1 MASKP
6 GGAPLVRRRERGEK
20 PQRALTAENLAH
32 QRHQPFQ
39 ARMAGPSARGE
50 PSAPATP
57 HPAPRTLHP
66 KPRNP
71 APRTMHP
78 TPHTLHLTPTAYT
91 LHPAPEPRHLTLY
104 TLYCRF

>member
-57 HPAPRTLHP
+57 HPAPCTRNPETVHPAPCTLH
-66 KPRNP
+66 
-71 APRTMHP
+71 RTP
-78 TPHTLHLTPTAYT
+78 CTLHLRHILYT
-91 LHPAPEPRHLTLY
+91 LHPNPDTLHS
-104 TLYCRF
+104 TLFTV